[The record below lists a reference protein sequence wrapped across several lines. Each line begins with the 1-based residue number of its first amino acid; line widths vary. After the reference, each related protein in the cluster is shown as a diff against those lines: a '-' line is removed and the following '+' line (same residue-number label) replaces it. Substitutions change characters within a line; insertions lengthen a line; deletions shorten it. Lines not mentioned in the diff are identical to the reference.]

1 MKNSRILSCFL
12 ILLIAFILTP
22 NTMFAAPSA
31 QSGTGEAIQ
40 IVLVLDS
47 SGSMG
52 APVYT
57 GIVPEDLLSLLL
69 RMDELQ
75 NDPQYINLT
84 DQVEEAENDP
94 AVSEAKEAWRDAFE
108 ELSDWITANQGISL
122 SGNQAIIR
130 TALKSA
136 GCDDTSNQS
145 ISTAGSIEQIEFYLN
160 ADCPAG
166 TVTNDLLAEIVD
178 LVPYLDDPQYQAL
191 REAWQEAFR
200 LYDETLESSGFN
212 SYSQQLEDYKK
223 SGEYQQVR
231 DEIDR
236 LVALYSIP
244 SRLELAKSAAIN
256 LIDLSQ
262 LDKDNSGR
270 DSLIGLVTFSNQAMF
285 EHGLTLKHDE
295 LKPLIR
301 AMIPLQQTNIGDALL
316 MGLNELESNA
326 DPDQPKMV
334 ILLSDGHANVG
345 LSSSEILAVIPTR
358 ANSENVTL
366 CTAGFADIEAEVD
379 FVLLEGLAHQTGGE
393 YLFTNSGAEL
403 GSFFAAC
410 REAAA
415 GKELAEQITGIVGVG
430 DIVEVGRVEIEQHT
444 CDLSLALNFLSG
456 MPLIELIDPEGNPVD
471 PGEDGITY
479 QTRNQVQLLTVEN
492 PMAGEWVINLSNEDD
507 QGMGAA
513 FSILVS
519 TNPCA
524 GPGPEIESPPA
535 IDLPYLLSDQGMPVA
550 TGGVI
555 LIVVLLAGATGFII
569 RLRQRRA
576 R

>member
-108 ELSDWITANQGISL
+108 ELSDWITADQGISL

-223 SGEYQQVR
+223 SGDYQQVQ

-236 LVALYSIP
+236 LVELYSIP

-430 DIVEVGRVEIEQHT
+430 DIAEVGRVEIEQHT

-524 GPGPEIESPPA
+524 GPGPEIESAPA
-535 IDLPYLLSDQGMPVA
+535 IDLPFLLSDQGMPVA

>member
-1 MKNSRILSCFL
+1 MKSSRILSCIL
-12 ILLIAFILTP
+12 ILLITLVLTP
-22 NTMFAAPSA
+22 MAMFAAPSA

-52 APVYT
+52 TPVYT

-69 RMDELQ
+69 RMDEIR
-75 NDPQYINLT
+75 NDPIFINLT
-84 DQVEEAENDP
+84 DQVEEAENDS
-94 AVSEAKEAWRDAFE
+94 AVSQAKEAWQDAFE
-108 ELSDWITANQGISL
+108 ELSDWLTANQGISL

-136 GCDDTSNQS
+136 GCDDTSDQS
-145 ISTAGSIEQIEFYLN
+145 ISTAGSIEQIEFYLD

-178 LVPYLDDPQYQAL
+178 LVPYLDNPQYQAL

-223 SGEYQQVR
+223 SGDYQLVH

-236 LVALYSIP
+236 LVELYSIP

-262 LDKDNSGR
+262 LDKDITGI

-358 ANSENVTL
+358 ANNENVTL

-379 FVLLEGLAHQTGGE
+379 FVLLEGLAYQTGGE

-415 GKELAEQITGIVGVG
+415 GKELAEQITGIVVVG
-430 DIVEVGRVEIEQHT
+430 DIVKVGRVEIEQLT
-444 CDLSLALNFLSG
+444 CVLSLALNFLSG

-471 PGEDGITY
+471 PGEDGISY
-479 QTRNQVQLLTVEN
+479 QTKNQVQLLTVEN
-492 PMAGEWVINLSNEDD
+492 PMAGEWIINLSNEDD
-507 QGMGAA
+507 QGMDAA

-524 GPGPEIESPPA
+524 GPDPEILSTPV
-535 IDLPYLLSDQGMPVA
+535 IDLPYLLSAQGMVVA

-569 RLRQRRA
+569 WLRQRKA

>member
-1 MKNSRILSCFL
+1 MKSSRILSCIL
-12 ILLIAFILTP
+12 ILLITLVLTP
-22 NTMFAAPSA
+22 MAMFAAPSA

-52 APVYT
+52 TPVYT

-69 RMDELQ
+69 RMDEIR
-75 NDPQYINLT
+75 NDPIFINLT
-84 DQVEEAENDP
+84 DQVEEAENDS
-94 AVSEAKEAWRDAFE
+94 AVSLAKEAWQDAFE
-108 ELSDWITANQGISL
+108 ELSDWLTANQGISL

-136 GCDDTSNQS
+136 GCDDTSDQS
-145 ISTAGSIEQIEFYLN
+145 ISTAGSIEQIEFYLD

-178 LVPYLDDPQYQAL
+178 LVPYLDNPQYQAL

-223 SGEYQQVR
+223 SGDYQLVH

-236 LVALYSIP
+236 LVELYSIP

-262 LDKDNSGR
+262 LDKDITGI

-358 ANSENVTL
+358 ANNENVTL

-379 FVLLEGLAHQTGGE
+379 FVLLEGLAYQTGGE

-415 GKELAEQITGIVGVG
+415 GKELAEQITGIVVVG
-430 DIVEVGRVEIEQHT
+430 DIVEVGRVEIEQLT
-444 CDLSLALNFLSG
+444 CVLSLALNFLSG

-471 PGEDGITY
+471 PGEDGISY
-479 QTRNQVQLLTVEN
+479 QTKNQVQLLTVEN
-492 PMAGEWVINLSNEDD
+492 PMAGEWIINLSNEDD
-507 QGMGAA
+507 QGMDAA

-524 GPGPEIESPPA
+524 GPDPEILSTPV
-535 IDLPYLLSDQGMPVA
+535 IDLPYLLSAQGMVVA

-569 RLRQRRA
+569 WLRQRKA

>member
-1 MKNSRILSCFL
+1 MKSSRILSCIL
-12 ILLIAFILTP
+12 ILLITLVLTP
-22 NTMFAAPSA
+22 MAMFAAPSA

-52 APVYT
+52 TPVYT

-69 RMDELQ
+69 RMDEIR
-75 NDPQYINLT
+75 NDPIFINLT
-84 DQVEEAENDP
+84 DQVEEAENDS
-94 AVSEAKEAWRDAFE
+94 AVSQAKEAWQDAFE
-108 ELSDWITANQGISL
+108 ELSDWLTANQGISL

-136 GCDDTSNQS
+136 GCDDTSDQS
-145 ISTAGSIEQIEFYLN
+145 ISTAGSIEQIEFYLD

-178 LVPYLDDPQYQAL
+178 LVPYLDNPQYQAL

-223 SGEYQQVR
+223 SGDYQLVH

-236 LVALYSIP
+236 LVELYSIP

-262 LDKDNSGR
+262 LDKDITGI

-358 ANSENVTL
+358 ANNENVTL

-379 FVLLEGLAHQTGGE
+379 FVLLEGLAYQTGGE

-415 GKELAEQITGIVGVG
+415 GKELAEQITGIVVVG
-430 DIVEVGRVEIEQHT
+430 DIVEVGRVEIEQLT
-444 CDLSLALNFLSG
+444 CVLSLALNFLSG

-471 PGEDGITY
+471 PGEDGISY
-479 QTRNQVQLLTVEN
+479 QTKNQVQLLTVEN
-492 PMAGEWVINLSNEDD
+492 PMAGEWIINLSNEDD
-507 QGMGAA
+507 QGMDAA

-524 GPGPEIESPPA
+524 GPDPEILSTPV
-535 IDLPYLLSDQGMPVA
+535 IDLPYLLSAQGMVVA

-569 RLRQRRA
+569 WLKQRKA

>member
-1 MKNSRILSCFL
+1 MKSSRILFCLL
-12 ILLIAFILTP
+12 ILLITLMFTSQK
-22 NTMFAAPSA
+22 MFAAPPS
-31 QSGTGEAIQ
+31 QDGPGEVIQ

-52 APVYT
+52 TPVYS

-94 AVSEAKEAWRDAFE
+94 SVSEAREARLDAFE
-108 ELSDWITANQGISL
+108 ELSDWITADQGISL
-122 SGNQAIIR
+122 GENQAIIR
-130 TALKSA
+130 TVLKSA
-136 GCDDTSNQS
+136 GCDGTADQS
-145 ISTAGSIEQIEFYLN
+145 ISTAGSIEQIELYLN
-160 ADCPAG
+160 ADCPVG
-166 TVTNDLLAEIVD
+166 TVTNDLLVEIIN
-178 LVPYLDDPQYQAL
+178 LVPYLIDPQYQAL
-191 REAWQEAFR
+191 REAWLEAFR
-200 LYDETLESSGFN
+200 AYDEALESSGFN

-223 SGEYQQVR
+223 SGDYQQVQE
-231 DEIDR
+231 EIDR
-236 LVALYSIP
+236 LVKVYSIP
-244 SRLELAKSAAIN
+244 SRLELAKSAALN
-256 LIDLSQ
+256 LIDFSQ
-262 LDKDNSGR
+262 LDKDNTGR
-270 DSLIGLVTFSNQAMF
+270 DSLIGLVAFSNQAMF

-295 LKPLIR
+295 LNPLIS
-301 AMIPLQQTNIGDALL
+301 AMIPLQQTNIGDALQ
-316 MGLNELESNA
+316 MGLDELESNA

-345 LSSSEILAVIPTR
+345 LSSNEILTIIPPQ
-358 ANSENVTL
+358 ANSENVIL
-366 CTAGFADIEAEVD
+366 CTAGFADIESEVD

-415 GKELAEQITGIVGVG
+415 GKELTDQITGIVGAD
-430 DIVEVGRVEIEQHT
+430 DISEIGRVEIERHT

-456 MPLIELIDPEGNPVD
+456 TPLIELIDPEGNPVD
-471 PGEDGITY
+471 PGEDGTTY
-479 QTRNQVQLLTVEN
+479 QTMNQVQLLTIEN
-492 PMAGEWVINLSNEDD
+492 PMAGEWVINLSNEDE
-507 QGMGAA
+507 QGMDSA
-513 FSILVS
+513 FSILIS
-519 TNPCA
+519 TNPCT
-524 GPGPEIESPPA
+524 GPAPEIESTPV

-569 RLRQRRA
+569 LLRQRRA

>member
-1 MKNSRILSCFL
+1 MKSSRILSCIL
-12 ILLIAFILTP
+12 ILLITLVLTP
-22 NTMFAAPSA
+22 MAMFAAPSA

-52 APVYT
+52 TPVYT

-69 RMDELQ
+69 RMDEIR
-75 NDPQYINLT
+75 NDPIFINLT
-84 DQVEEAENDP
+84 DQVEEAENDS
-94 AVSEAKEAWRDAFE
+94 AVSLAKEAWQDAFE
-108 ELSDWITANQGISL
+108 ELSDWLTANQGISL

-136 GCDDTSNQS
+136 GCDDTSDQS
-145 ISTAGSIEQIEFYLN
+145 ISTAGSIEQIEFYLD

-178 LVPYLDDPQYQAL
+178 LVPYLDNPQYQAL

-223 SGEYQQVR
+223 SGDYQLVH

-236 LVALYSIP
+236 LVELYSIP

-262 LDKDNSGR
+262 LDKDITGI

-326 DPDQPKMV
+326 DSDQPKMV

-358 ANSENVTL
+358 ANNENVTL

-379 FVLLEGLAHQTGGE
+379 FVLLEGLAYQTGGE

-415 GKELAEQITGIVGVG
+415 GKELAEQITGIVVVG
-430 DIVEVGRVEIEQHT
+430 DIVEVGRVEIEQLT
-444 CDLSLALNFLSG
+444 CVLSLALNFLSG

-471 PGEDGITY
+471 PGEDGISY
-479 QTRNQVQLLTVEN
+479 QTKNQVQLLTVEN
-492 PMAGEWVINLSNEDD
+492 PMAGEWIINLSNEDD
-507 QGMGAA
+507 QGMDAA

-524 GPGPEIESPPA
+524 GPDPEILSTPV
-535 IDLPYLLSDQGMPVA
+535 IDLPYLLSAQGMVVA

-569 RLRQRRA
+569 WLKQRKA